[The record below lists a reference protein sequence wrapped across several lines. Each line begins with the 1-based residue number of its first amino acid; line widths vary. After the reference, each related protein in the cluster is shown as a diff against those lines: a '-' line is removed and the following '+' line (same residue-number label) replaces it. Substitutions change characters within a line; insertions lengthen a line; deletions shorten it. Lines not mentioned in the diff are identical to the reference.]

1 MISAS
6 QRFLLVLIALMFQG
20 AATANTATQTPLEL
34 PGASVVSA
42 EQVKRL
48 VDAGA
53 LLVDTRVGNEFA
65 EAHIRGS
72 VNVPYKEVSRKA
84 VDFDA
89 SQDRFDLSKLPS
101 DKSKPVILYCNSGDC
116 WRSYKASIVTV
127 RAGYRQVYWFRGGFP
142 EWKKKG
148 LPID

>member
-1 MISAS
+1 MRAAHP
-6 QRFLLVLIALMFQG
+6 LVLLFLFALMRPG
-20 AATANTATQTPLEL
+20 SAVANTAQTPLEL
-34 PGASVVSA
+34 PGATVASA

-65 EAHIRGS
+65 EAHIRGAI
-72 VNVPYKEVSRKA
+72 NVPYKEASRKA
-84 VDFDA
+84 VNFDA
-89 SQDRFDLSKLPS
+89 SVDRFDLTKLPE

-116 WRSYKASIVTV
+116 WRSYKASAVTV

-148 LPID
+148 LPVN